1 MKKPWTIV
9 AILMF
14 AYPFITFGIK
24 MFMTESIVAAGV
36 YGLIVIGLITGILLA
51 LRHKPTPAAAP
62 VKPAWEESLNKRA

>member
-24 MFMTESIVAAGV
+24 MFMTESLVAAGV
-36 YGLIVIGLITGILLA
+36 YALIIVGLIIGILLA
-51 LRHKPTPAAAP
+51 FRHKPTPATTP